1 MKARHSLRRAHQ
13 CDGYS
18 LSTIV
23 SLSWRLAVISSLDT
37 PGRDF
42 VSQEPDLRLEQIG
55 LPFVDIKSS
64 CTKGRQNIHSK
75 YIYDT
80 IESNHS
86 ECKHCGTRIRWIIY
100 CLIRQGK
107 AQILFLRLTN
117 LKYIL

>member
-1 MKARHSLRRAHQ
+1 MKARNSLRGAHQ

-18 LSTIV
+18 LSIIV
-23 SLSWRLAVISSLDT
+23 SLSWRVAVISSLDT

-42 VSQEPDLRLEQIG
+42 VSQEPDLRLEKIG
-55 LPFVDIKSS
+55 LLFVDIKPS

-75 YIYDT
+75 YIFDT
-80 IESNHS
+80 TESHNS
-86 ECKHCGTRIRWIIY
+86 ECKHGARIRWIIY

-117 LKYIL
+117 LKYIF